1 VEDAIEQIKLE
12 PLSLMQNTWHSI
24 FLGDLML
31 FMQHN
36 DNELLIAFEYQ
47 SKDSA
52 PLYKALEAIG
62 SFPEAVE
69 LKERIYLGNEEDITF
84 QFQLA
89 DKPYQVKADTPIR
102 IGPKGRLVLYVSTPL
117 WIQIKSL
124 ASETVISEYPAVLPQ
139 LSWVGSNTTEGDLC
153 YSTKTTAPSEFE
165 EVNRHAHRA
174 VTALEIINDSSN
186 SLTIERLSL
195 PLNILN
201 LFFSTDLGY
210 WTESVRFRFDSALG
224 ETTVV
229 TSQRPPEEIG
239 ECKKVTIARNTGKPS
254 RFRTAMNLIMG

>member
-1 VEDAIEQIKLE
+1 MEDAIDQMMLE
-12 PLSLMQNTWHSI
+12 SLSLPKDTWHSM

-31 FMQHN
+31 FMQRN
-36 DNELLIAFEYQ
+36 KNELLIAYAYQ
-47 SKDSA
+47 NKDSA
-52 PLYKALEAIG
+52 PLCQTLSAVESL
-62 SFPEAVE
+62 PEAVI
-69 LKERIYLGNEEDITF
+69 LKERIYLGNEEGLAV
-84 QFQLA
+84 QLQLA

-117 WIQIKSL
+117 WVQMKSL
-124 ASETVISEYPAVLPQ
+124 ENQSVISEYPAVIPRF
-139 LSWVGSNTTEGDLC
+139 SWVGSNTTEGDLC
-153 YSTKTTAPSEFE
+153 YSTKTAAPSEFE

-239 ECKKVTIARNTGKPS
+239 ECKKVTIARNSGKPS